1 MVKAPPEAAPE
12 AKAKREPDRREF
24 KVGQMLGLAAK
35 PGIYLDTRSEAGLG
49 LRVSERKAVY
59 FVRFQHTTTDDKGKR
74 VSTNHNITL
83 GRVAGTPAGRGKA
96 LPELQLDTARDLA
109 RTKRAN
115 IEHPE
120 NAPTKQTLRAMFL
133 DYLANKRNKHGDK
146 ALPLA
151 PRTRWSYTVAFERYL
166 GEVADWDY
174 RAIDRKKWEALYHE
188 IETGE
193 RADETPIMLPE
204 NWRLRPSKKDERFL
218 HHPAR
223 PRAPSIA
230 QGHILMSAMSGMY
243 KRNSDA
249 RAPFNPV
256 ADLWQAGTFSTP
268 PRRIDWVNPD
278 DLPRVFQAICDL
290 RSPLA
295 RDVFL
300 SVLLTDFRRSAILL
314 MEKDALDIEGATYS
328 ARTDMEG
335 FKRMPDVTFPLC
347 RWLVDTVLSPRKA
360 SADHPKLLFPA
371 TGQGKGTRPN
381 IEGSLDA
388 LEAATGTR
396 VTPNRLRRTFTTLG
410 EWSGISQ
417 LRLQALTGHALP
429 RAVREDTGSKTTR
442 GYIVLDPAELRADSD
457 TITSTILELAGLY
470 RLTDIN
476 RAKLAAKWPRAL
488 AFLDTLPI
496 NAPA

>member
-166 GEVADWDY
+166 GEVADWTIERLTARSGRRY
-174 RAIDRKKWEALYHE
+174 TTKLKPANARTRHPSCCPRTGACARAKRTSASCTTRRGH
-188 IETGE
+188 G
-193 RADETPIMLPE
+193 
-204 NWRLRPSKKDERFL
+204 
-218 HHPAR
+218 
-223 PRAPSIA
+223 PRAS
-230 QGHILMSAMSGMY
+230 H
-243 KRNSDA
+243 K
-249 RAPFNPV
+249 
-256 ADLWQAGTFSTP
+256 
-268 PRRIDWVNPD
+268 
-278 DLPRVFQAICDL
+278 
-290 RSPLA
+290 
-295 RDVFL
+295 
-300 SVLLTDFRRSAILL
+300 
-314 MEKDALDIEGATYS
+314 ATY
-328 ARTDMEG
+328 
-335 FKRMPDVTFPLC
+335 
-347 RWLVDTVLSPRKA
+347 
-360 SADHPKLLFPA
+360 
-371 TGQGKGTRPN
+371 
-381 IEGSLDA
+381 
-388 LEAATGTR
+388 
-396 VTPNRLRRTFTTLG
+396 
-410 EWSGISQ
+410 
-417 LRLQALTGHALP
+417 
-429 RAVREDTGSKTTR
+429 
-442 GYIVLDPAELRADSD
+442 
-457 TITSTILELAGLY
+457 
-470 RLTDIN
+470 
-476 RAKLAAKWPRAL
+476 
-488 AFLDTLPI
+488 
-496 NAPA
+496 